1 MYYLIVAVWAVAC
14 LIRCV
19 LKPAERVKIKEL
31 LD

>member
-14 LIRCV
+14 FVRCV
-19 LKPAERVKIKEL
+19 LKPEERYKIRQL